1 VGVTQGYY
9 LFYAAPYV
17 VTLVILVLTVSP
29 GRSLRGMP
37 GELSIS
43 R

>member
-1 VGVTQGYY
+1 VMM
-9 LFYAAPYV
+9 
-17 VTLVILVLTVSP
+17 ILTVTP

-37 GELSIS
+37 GELSLM